1 VSGHRHEPCEV
12 HGVAATESQL
22 SDVRRTVQGLRE
34 DVRAAHEQIR
44 LLQDEI
50 RWVKG
55 QLAELRQADGS

>member
-1 VSGHRHEPCEV
+1 
-12 HGVAATESQL
+12 
-22 SDVRRTVQGLRE
+22 
-34 DVRAAHEQIR
+34 VRAAHEQIR